1 MSLLRIHLPSS
12 WPDTEPDAPLP
23 WCSLGSRG
31 ALLGAGH
38 ATLATLPHAET
49 CELVLP
55 AEAVLLTQVRLP
67 RAGKQKLRQLLPY
80 AIEDRLVADPDAVHV
95 AAGPTLADGQTALA
109 VVDKAWL
116 ARVLARCHAAGLRPR
131 SAWPETLLPALPADG
146 WVMVWDGAGGFLR
159 SGEYAG
165 MRLDGGASTEPPA
178 ALVLSLAEARAA
190 ANLPHRLLL
199 RLRDGTPPPD
209 VEAWSHALGVAVEQ
223 GIAWTPLQHPDP
235 ADGGI
240 DLLQGEFAPAG
251 VSRDWWPRLRLPL
264 ILVGLI
270 VLLQVGATTTEW
282 WRLSGEQQ
290 KLRAAMEASFRQA
303 FPDARVVVDAPLQM
317 QRKLAELRGG
327 AGQLSP
333 TDFLPLLART
343 AAVLDLDPRSKL
355 QSVAY
360 DNAQLSL
367 ELILPDPAAADAL
380 ARRLLDAGLV
390 SQLQN
395 LSGAAPKSL
404 VRIVISGST
413 R

>member
-1 MSLLRIHLPSS
+1 MSLLRIHIPSS

-23 WCSLGSRG
+23 WCSLGTRG

-38 ATLATLPHAET
+38 ATLATLPRAEV
-49 CELVLP
+49 CELVIP
-55 AEAVLLTQVRLP
+55 AEAVLLTRARLP
-67 RAGKQKLRQLLPY
+67 RAGKQKLRQLLAY
-80 AIEDRLVADPDAVHV
+80 AIEDRLVAEPDAVHV
-95 AAGPTLADGQTALA
+95 AAGPMLADGQTALA

-116 ARVLARCHAAGLRPR
+116 ARVLARCHDTGLRPR

-146 WVMVWDGAGGFLR
+146 WVMVWDGRGGFLR
-159 SGEYAG
+159 SGEHAG
-165 MRLDGGASTEPPA
+165 MRLDGGSTTEPPA

-190 ANLPHRLLL
+190 ASLPHRLLL
-199 RLRDGTPPPD
+199 RLREGTPPPD
-209 VEAWSHALGVAVEQ
+209 LEAWSHALGVAVEL
-223 GIAWTPLQHPDP
+223 GIGWAPLQHPDIVG
-235 ADGGI
+235 GGI
-240 DLLQGEFAPAG
+240 DLLQGAFAPAG
-251 VSRDWWPRLRLPL
+251 AARDWWPNLRLPL
-264 ILVGLI
+264 ILAGLI
-270 VLLQVGATTTEW
+270 ALLQIGATTTEW
-282 WRLSGEQQ
+282 WRLSREQHQ
-290 KLRAAMEASFRQA
+290 LQAAMEASFRKA

-317 QRKLAELRGG
+317 QRKLAELRGA

-343 AAVLDLDPRSKL
+343 AAVLGLDPHNQL
-355 QSVAY
+355 QVVAY

-380 ARRLLDAGLV
+380 AKRLLEAGLV

-395 LSGAAPKSL
+395 LSGAAPKTL